1 MRFLN
6 IYTEYLVVFRVN
18 CRYESSDTEMSIAL
32 ALGVHWKQRYNEDWN
47 KAHYKLISKSHACN

>member
-32 ALGVHWKQRYNEDWN
+32 ALGVLENRDIMKTEIKFIIN
-47 KAHYKLISKSHACN
+47 